1 MMKTIETTK
10 MHRRSA
16 RGVER
21 RRGTTTRA
29 EGRAG
34 RRRGDD
40 ASNERRRRGLGAMR
54 ARDEGRRD
62 EARGDRD
69 GERLRESGAVALAIA
84 FGLGFASPSARAVWP
99 FRTVRAT
106 TSEVSESEH
115 RSVVEMFAEAFEE
128 AEAAVEAEVVEVV
141 EDVVAKRDGAA
152 VGAVLV
158 PAACVV
164 AVAALACVTYA
175 QRYALMLWATKAL
188 DQWEANDPNFPSKQ
202 LRWQQL
208 LDEEVSKREALNEEW
223 LERLQA
229 EKAKTKANA
238 DEMQQRIEEERAL
251 ALDMRANATALE
263 TEFRALIDEQRAA
276 SGAREEELHGRI
288 VEEEAKFASLSAE
301 AGSLREQISSLEAQ
315 LTRKSDSSNDLKEEL
330 LSARRAEEVVKSE
343 LAGVC
348 AAKDALARQL
358 DEVRTNLTWETSK
371 ASELEEQL
379 SALKSELAS
388 ARDARVE
395 LERELE
401 GARANLA
408 VESSNEHELEE
419 QLSALNSE
427 LASARDAR
435 VELER
440 ELDAMRDGFEAQLEA
455 QKGAGTDMKL
465 ETERLEELVAI
476 LKNEI
481 EANSV
486 LRERMQTEKQ
496 AEDSYVTALNEE
508 IEALR
513 LELHAAQARAAQ
525 ALGQYAELDSA
536 LPKIIDAV
544 DRLRSLTSM
553 VNEDSPIVEHTFS
566 VADVPPPQ
574 PNEFLVIVGS
584 WNDWDLATGVAMSY
598 DPDGSWKA
606 LVELQSDIVYEYK
619 VCVCSGS
626 DEERVPQAWQSGAN
640 SAFAIASS
648 LINEQGLA
656 PKATVMS
663 HWVADPANAPIM
675 MFGPDGEK
683 FTLSSTQLMTDLP
696 ANLITDTLEDLSH
709 VISEVTRGIDND
721 ILNTKQ
727 HAETASR

>member
-10 MHRRSA
+10 THRRSA

-34 RRRGDD
+34 RRRRDD

-419 QLSALNSE
+419 QLSALKSE

-465 ETERLEELVAI
+465 ETERLEELVAK

-727 HAETASR
+727 HAATASR

>member
-34 RRRGDD
+34 RRRRDD

-419 QLSALNSE
+419 QLSALKSE

-455 QKGAGTDMKL
+455 QKGAGADTKL
-465 ETERLEELVAI
+465 ETERLEELVAK

-727 HAETASR
+727 HAATASR

>member
-1 MMKTIETTK
+1 MTIA
-10 MHRRSA
+10 MQSA
-16 RGVER
+16 RATTARAVGDARARRRATTRRAKRARARDSNVER
-21 RRGTTTRA
+21 RG
-29 EGRAG
+29 
-34 RRRGDD
+34 
-40 ASNERRRRGLGAMR
+40 GAMRATR

-62 EARGDRD
+62 DSSARRGDA
-69 GERLRESGAVALAIA
+69 LKESGAFALAIA
-84 FGLGFASPSARAVWP
+84 FGLGYASPSARAAWP
-99 FRTVRAT
+99 FRAARAM
-106 TSEVSESEH
+106 TSEVATIEH
-115 RSVVEMFAEAFEE
+115 RSVVETIAEAFER
-128 AEAAVEAEVVEVV
+128 AETAAEEDVA
-141 EDVVAKRDGAA
+141 EDVVEETRRDGG

-164 AVAALACVTYA
+164 AVAALACLMYA
-175 QRYALMLWATKAL
+175 KRYALMLWATKAL

-263 TEFRALIDEQRAA
+263 TEFRALMDEQRAA
-276 SGAREEELHGRI
+276 SAAREEELLERI
-288 VEEEAKFASLSAE
+288 AEEEAKLAALSAE
-301 AGSLREQISSLEAQ
+301 AGSLREQISSLETQ

-330 LSARRAEEVVKSE
+330 LSARQAEEAVAAE
-343 LAGVC
+343 LAGVRE
-348 AAKDALARQL
+348 AKDALARQL
-358 DEVRTNLTWETSK
+358 DEARTNLTWETSK

-379 SALKSELAS
+379 SELKSELAS
-388 ARDARVE
+388 ARDAKIE

-408 VESSNEHELEE
+408 KESSNEHDLEE
-419 QLSALNSE
+419 QLSALKSE
-427 LASARDAR
+427 LASACDAKDA
-435 VELER
+435 LER
-440 ELDAMRDGFEAQLEA
+440 EFAAMHDSFEAQLEA
-455 QKGAGTDMKL
+455 QKGAGADLKL
-465 ETERLEELVAI
+465 EKERLEELVAK
-476 LKNEI
+476 LKKEI

-496 AEDSYVTALNEE
+496 AEDSYVKALNEE

-513 LELHAAQARAAQ
+513 LELHAATERAAQ
-525 ALGQYAELDSA
+525 ALGQYSELDSA
-536 LPKIIDAV
+536 LPKIIEAV

-566 VADVPPPQ
+566 VADVPSPQ

-584 WNDWDLATGVAMSY
+584 WNDWDLATGATMSY
-598 DPDGSWKA
+598 DGDSNSWKA
-606 LVELQSDIVYEYK
+606 VVELQSDIVYEYK
-619 VCVCSGS
+619 ICVCSGS
-626 DEERVPQAWQSGAN
+626 DEERVPRAWQSGAN
-640 SAFAIASS
+640 SAFAVASS

-683 FTLSSTQLMTDLP
+683 FTLSATQLMTDLP
-696 ANLITDTLEDLSH
+696 ANLITDTLEDLSR
-709 VISEVTRGIDND
+709 VISEATRGIDDD
-721 ILNTKQ
+721 ILNTKK
-727 HAETASR
+727 HAATTSR

>member
-34 RRRGDD
+34 RRRRDD

-401 GARANLA
+401 GARANIA

-427 LASARDAR
+427 LASASDAR

-455 QKGAGTDMKL
+455 QKGAGADMKL
-465 ETERLEELVAI
+465 ESERLEELVAK

-536 LPKIIDAV
+536 LPKIIGAV

-727 HAETASR
+727 HAATASR

>member
-34 RRRGDD
+34 RRRRDD

-419 QLSALNSE
+419 QLSALKSE

-455 QKGAGTDMKL
+455 QKGAGADTKL
-465 ETERLEELVAI
+465 ETERLEELVAK